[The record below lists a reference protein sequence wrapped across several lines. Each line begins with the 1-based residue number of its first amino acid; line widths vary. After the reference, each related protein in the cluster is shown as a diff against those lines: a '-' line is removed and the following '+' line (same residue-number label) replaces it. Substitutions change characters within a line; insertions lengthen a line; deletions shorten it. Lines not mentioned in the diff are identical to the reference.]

1 MSAQTEHD
9 DPTTAGLGGEGDGD
23 DAAVLQA
30 SIEHTRAEMSG
41 TLEAIQERLG
51 PETLKEQAVDV
62 VQETAEQVK
71 TVATTAI
78 REAGEQARDIVREA
92 TTQAKSAVHDATIG
106 KAEEA
111 VDGATR
117 TVKGMG
123 ATMLETIKQNPL
135 PAAMAGIGLGWL
147 FMKTREAARSE
158 RPMQMA
164 STADV
169 GAYPYGGGYAYDY
182 DYGSNRSDMIDD
194 DQGAGVREPAGR
206 LTDQAKTTAGEVGGQ
221 AKETV
226 SGAVDQVTDAA
237 GEMVSQAQAAAGRVA
252 GAVQNRTGRVAGGTG
267 DRFQRMLEES
277 PLVLGGV
284 ALAAGAAVGRVLPT
298 TDPANKLRGPARD
311 DLLQQ
316 AQATAKDL
324 QPAVERAAAA
334 AQQAVQETVQTE
346 SNQRVATAAQGPA
359 TSGAPVSAPRSME
372 RGSPR

>member
-51 PETLKEQAVDV
+51 PEPLKEQAVDV

-135 PAAMAGIGLGWL
+135 PAALAGIGLGWL
-147 FMKTREAARSE
+147 FMKAREASRSE
-158 RPMQMA
+158 QPRPMA
-164 STADV
+164 SAADV

-182 DYGSNRSDMIDD
+182 DYGSNGSDLIDD
-194 DQGAGVREPAGR
+194 DQGAGVRETAGR
-206 LTDQAKTTAGEVGGQ
+206 LTDQAKMTAGEV
-221 AKETV
+221 
-226 SGAVDQVTDAA
+226 A
-237 GEMVSQAQAAAGRVA
+237 GQAQAAA
-252 GAVQNRTGRVAGGTG
+252 GRVAGGTG
-267 DRFQRMLEES
+267 DRFQRMREES

-284 ALAAGAAVGRVLPT
+284 ALAAGAAVGLLLPT
-298 TDPANKLRGPARD
+298 TDQENQLLGPARD

-316 AQATAKDL
+316 AKATAKDL

-334 AQQAVQETVQTE
+334 AQQAVQETVQTA
-346 SNQRVATAAQGPA
+346 SDRQSATAAQGRSS
-359 TSGAPVSAPRSME
+359 SGASVSAPRNME
-372 RGSPR
+372 SGRPR

>member
-1 MSAQTEHD
+1 MSAQSEHN

-147 FMKTREAARSE
+147 FMKAREAARSE
-158 RPMQMA
+158 RPMRMA

-169 GAYPYGGGYAYDY
+169 GAYPYGGGYAYAYDY
-182 DYGSNRSDMIDD
+182 DYGSNGSDIIDD
-194 DQGAGVREPAGR
+194 DQGAGVREPVGR
-206 LTDQAKTTAGEVGGQ
+206 LTDQATTTAGEVGGQ
-221 AKETV
+221 ANDTA

-252 GAVQNRTGRVAGGTG
+252 GAVQDRTGRVAGGTG

-284 ALAAGAAVGRVLPT
+284 ALAAGAAVGLLLPT
-298 TDPANKLRGPARD
+298 TDQENQLLGPARD

-346 SNQRVATAAQGPA
+346 SDQRPATAA
-359 TSGAPVSAPRSME
+359 PVPAPRSME
-372 RGSPR
+372 QGSPR